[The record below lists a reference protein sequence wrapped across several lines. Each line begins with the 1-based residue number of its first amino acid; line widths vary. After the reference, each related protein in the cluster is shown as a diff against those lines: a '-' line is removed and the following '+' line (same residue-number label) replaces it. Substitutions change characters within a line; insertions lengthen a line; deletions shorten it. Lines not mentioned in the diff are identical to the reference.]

1 MFNFQCCCTACENNF
16 PLAQHISKTFS
27 DIASNFVDKSEELDK
42 FFETFLEGIKSNDFN
57 QSFIGTHNRFKELL
71 RLGTQNLETKNSE
84 SLKAILSLLD
94 ECNGIINDE
103 IKICLDRQNIE
114 SCLKLYYEKQKM
126 ASMVL
131 KPPHG
136 IFISGRGAITECL
149 SVKYGNVS
157 YGTSRKKLY
166 VNYI

>member
-1 MFNFQCCCTACENNF
+1 M
-16 PLAQHISKTFS
+16 
-27 DIASNFVDKSEELDK
+27 ASIIVDKSEELDK

-57 QSFIGTHNRFKELL
+57 QSFIGTQTRFKELL
-71 RLGTQNLETKNSE
+71 RLGAQNLEAQNLE

-103 IKICLDRQNIE
+103 IKLCLDRQNVE
-114 SCLKLYYEKQKM
+114 SCLKLYYEKQKL
-126 ASMVL
+126 ASMVM

-136 IFISGRGAITECL
+136 IFISGRGAITDCL
-149 SVKYGNVS
+149 YVKYGNVS